1 MSFSPITPHSGP
13 NISHRRTEQ
22 PADASSI
29 NKHGHE
35 RSRDFFLPRL
45 QHHRPTGSH
54 VPTVLRVQ
62 LSDPDRISRP
72 IGLRRRLQRLRLFE
86 RPQRRLGRSHRL
98 RRNSLQVQHQ
108 CLCCHGDQP
117 LRELLPESLWDGK
130 LFAGLCRRVLRR
142 GIEQRSGGD

>member
-1 MSFSPITPHSGP
+1 MSLSPITPHSGP

-35 RSRDFFLPRL
+35 RSRGDFFFSRL
-45 QHHRPTGSH
+45 QHHRTAGSH

-72 IGLRRRLQRLRLFE
+72 IGLR
-86 RPQRRLGRSHRL
+86 
-98 RRNSLQVQHQ
+98 
-108 CLCCHGDQP
+108 
-117 LRELLPESLWDGK
+117 
-130 LFAGLCRRVLRR
+130 
-142 GIEQRSGGD
+142 